1 MKFTPDHGSVNIR
14 ARHVNGALNI
24 YVEDNGVGIAP
35 EALERL
41 GRPFEQWNAPLANGM
56 KGSGLGLAIARSLV
70 ALHDGTIRIRS
81 TPGNGTIVQIH
92 LPVVK
97 PVCAVASKP
106 AAARRSLTSVQPHLA
121 GRTISRPEV
130 QVSRRPH

>member
-1 MKFTPDHGSVNIR
+1 VNIR

-70 ALHDGTIRIRS
+70 ALHGGSIRIRS

-92 LPVVK
+92 LPVEK
-97 PVCAVASKP
+97 PACAVMSKP
-106 AAARRSLTSVQPHLA
+106 AAARRPLTGVQPHLA
-121 GRTISRPEV
+121 GRAISRPEV